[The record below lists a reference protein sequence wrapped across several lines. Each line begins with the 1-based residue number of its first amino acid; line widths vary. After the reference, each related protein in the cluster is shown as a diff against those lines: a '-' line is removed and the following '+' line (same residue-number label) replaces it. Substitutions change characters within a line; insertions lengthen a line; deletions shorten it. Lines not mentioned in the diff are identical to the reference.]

1 MVAMTTERP
10 RDLLEFY
17 DAQERQRKTV
27 QDSLTKIERD
37 IKNMLVDSCD
47 KSMRTFKEDNR
58 ISLNDNQDD
67 EDNEEAEPF
76 LVGDETHK

>member
-1 MVAMTTERP
+1 MHET
-10 RDLLEFY
+10 LN
-17 DAQERQRKTV
+17 
-27 QDSLTKIERD
+27 KIEKD
-37 IKNMLVDSCD
+37 IKTLLVDSCE

-76 LVGDETHK
+76 LVGDETHKQMPYT